1 MPRPPRPIEL
11 TPQERCELERL
22 GNLPTTPAG
31 VARRCRA
38 VRLMANGMPG
48 MQVAEL
54 TGYTPVHVS
63 RIRAR
68 FCAER
73 TAAVHERAR
82 SGRPRT
88 ITARKIAQVVAL
100 TLAPPP
106 RGLSRWS
113 GREMARR
120 ARLAPSVV
128 HHIWRA
134 HALKPHQRKTFQVTT
149 DPNAE
154 AKICDIVGLYLH
166 PPENAVVLCCD
177 AKTQI
182 QALSRT
188 QPLLP
193 LRRGRPAR
201 QPHEYRRNGTVELFA
216 ALDIATGH
224 VVGQCRAA
232 HTAQDFQAFLHHL
245 VRHYP
250 NIELHIIRDHLSA
263 PATPDVE
270 AWLEAHPH
278 VHCHWTPT
286 GASWT
291 TLLEAWFSI
300 LTRKSIRRGSF
311 HNVRQ
316 LVHHIKAYLRR
327 WHETPTPLVW
337 TKSAAD
343 VIATAVRPNR
353 EINTTKRSRH

>member
-1 MPRPPRPIEL
+1 
-11 TPQERCELERL
+11 
-22 GNLPTTPAG
+22 
-31 VARRCRA
+31 
-38 VRLMANGMPG
+38 MANRMPG
-48 MQVAEL
+48 TQVAEL

-68 FCAER
+68 CCAER

-128 HHIWRA
+128 HHI
-134 HALKPHQRKTFQVTT
+134 
-149 DPNAE
+149 
-154 AKICDIVGLYLH
+154 
-166 PPENAVVLCCD
+166 
-177 AKTQI
+177 
-182 QALSRT
+182 
-188 QPLLP
+188 
-193 LRRGRPAR
+193 
-201 QPHEYRRNGTVELFA
+201 
-216 ALDIATGH
+216 
-224 VVGQCRAA
+224 
-232 HTAQDFQAFLHHL
+232 
-245 VRHYP
+245 
-250 NIELHIIRDHLSA
+250 IRDHLSA

-278 VHCHWTPT
+278 VPCHWTPT

-327 WHETPTPLVW
+327 WHETPTPFVW